1 MLKKTAVIL
10 HLFVV
15 LALILGHFEKPKPYP
30 HHLSLRSIHLK
41 PALKK
46 TTNSAPKTIKQNQP
60 PSSKTTKAPTAKPK
74 NLKPSTKTNKVLKES
89 DKKQQPVTKPIKKEA
104 ETLKKPEK
112 KTNLE
117 ALQETIAK
125 IEEKLDKLDQCHKL
139 DPTPTD
145 SFVDTNLSQDDDQTL
160 ALFSSQGIIEYLFQ
174 LLELPEKGKVNV
186 EIKLNN
192 LGIIEEVKILH
203 SESDKNSLY
212 LLQNLKNLQIP
223 FSKKEKIP
231 SSLNVV
237 FSNLNA

>member
-1 MLKKTAVIL
+1 MLKKIAFAL
-10 HLFVV
+10 HVFVV
-15 LALILGHFEKPKPYP
+15 LALLFGHLEKPKTYSNR
-30 HHLSLRSIHLK
+30 LSLRSVNLK
-41 PALKK
+41 PVTK
-46 TTNSAPKTIKQNQP
+46 
-60 PSSKTTKAPTAKPK
+60 SSQSSSLK
-74 NLKPSTKTNKVLKES
+74 NLKPNKPQQAKIAKTPPSKPKDLKQPAKISKPVKQDE
-89 DKKQQPVTKPIKKEA
+89 KKAQPVKKALKKEA
-104 ETLKKPEK
+104 SVPKALEK
-112 KTNLE
+112 KSNLQ

-125 IEEKLDKLDQCHKL
+125 IEEKLDKLDQPQKTETALQDLNL
-139 DPTPTD
+139 DS
-145 SFVDTNLSQDDDQTL
+145 SFSPEDDQTL

-192 LGIIEEVKILH
+192 LGVIEEVKVLQ